1 MSATTKKAEVS
12 RYVTKANLASAFFEN
27 AAVLGDKPL
36 LFHKSKGKWTGK
48 SWDEV
53 ADSVRRLAGALVAA
67 GIKPR
72 DRVLISA
79 ENRPEWA
86 IADLAVMSIG
96 AIVVPAYTTNTED
109 DHVYI
114 MEHSGALIA
123 ITSGGLLASRVA
135 LAASRVQHMRML
147 ITMDPDTKLPNLGER
162 TVYRWQDL
170 LTETEPLANIDS
182 RIAAQDSDD
191 TCCFVYTSGTGGR
204 PKGVM
209 LTHRSIQACINAS
222 IEILNE
228 GGVGENQRFLS
239 LLPLSHSYEHT
250 AGMHLPIQTKSEV
263 WYCESAEQ
271 IGANLQE
278 VSPSLMTA
286 VPRLYDVLHER
297 IMRSIRTKGGFSET
311 LFMETIRLGR
321 KRLEGRTLLPHEFFL
336 DLFLEKLIRQKI
348 QVRLGGKLKY
358 FISGGAALNPE
369 IGSFFMAL
377 GVKLLQGYGQT
388 EASPVISANRP
399 GKIKIETV
407 GPPVAGVEVRFADD
421 GEILVRGDLLMKGYW
436 RDDHSTAATIRDGWL
451 YTGDLGSCDDDGYI
465 TITGRKKEII
475 VNSGGENIVPSR
487 VEALLTIEPE
497 IEQALVDGDRRP
509 WLAAVIVPSAEAR
522 AAAVSDEALELLI
535 AETVER
541 ANSRL
546 SQIERVRRFIIA
558 DEGFTIKNSQLTATL
573 KVRRHVVRAQYQ
585 DRLAALYARGKQD

>member
-1 MSATTKKAEVS
+1 MNATTQKAETS
-12 RYVTKANLASAFFEN
+12 PYVTKANLAAAFFEN

-36 LFHKSKGKWTGK
+36 LFHKNQGKWFGRN
-48 SWDEV
+48 WNEV
-53 ADSVRRLAGALVAA
+53 ADAVRRLAAALVAA

-72 DRVLISA
+72 DRIVISA

-114 MEHSGALIA
+114 MEHSGAVIA
-123 ITSGGLLASRVA
+123 ITSGGALASRVA
-135 LAASRVQHMRML
+135 LAASRVQHVRML
-147 ITMDPDTKLPNLGER
+147 ITMDTSTKMPNLGNR
-162 TVYRWQDL
+162 PCHDWQSL
-170 LTETEPLANIDS
+170 LENNEPLTDIED
-182 RIAAQDSDD
+182 RIAQQNSDD

-209 LTHRSIQACINAS
+209 LTHRSIQACIKAS
-222 IEILNE
+222 IEILHE
-228 GGVGENQRFLS
+228 GGVAENQRFLS

-297 IMRSIRTKGGFSET
+297 IMRSIRTKGGLSEKM
-311 LFMETIRLGR
+311 FMETIRLGR
-321 KRLEGRTLLPHEFFL
+321 KRLEGKTLLPHEFIL
-336 DLFLEKLIRQKI
+336 NLFLEKLVRHKI
-348 QVRLGGKLKY
+348 QARLGGRLKY

-451 YTGDLGSCDDDGYI
+451 YTGDIGSADEDGYI

-497 IEQALVDGDRRP
+497 IEQAMVDGDRRP
-509 WLAAVIVPSAEAR
+509 WLAAVIVPSDEAR
-522 AAAVSDEALELLI
+522 IKAGSDDALKLLI
-535 AETVER
+535 AETVDR

-558 DEGFTIKNSQLTATL
+558 DEGFTNENSQLTATL
-573 KVRRHVVRAQYQ
+573 KVRRHMVKAQYQ
-585 DRLAALYARGKQD
+585 DRLDALYTRR

>member
-1 MSATTKKAEVS
+1 MS
-12 RYVTKANLASAFFEN
+12 RYVTKANLAGAFFEN
-27 AAVLGDKPL
+27 AAMLGAKPL

-48 SWDEV
+48 NWDEV

-147 ITMDPDTKLPNLGER
+147 ITMDSDTKLPDLGGR
-162 TVYRWQDL
+162 TGHTWQDL
-170 LTETEPLANIDS
+170 LAKTEPLADIDS

-222 IEILNE
+222 IEILSE
-228 GGVGENQRFLS
+228 GGVEENQRFLS

-278 VSPSLMTA
+278 VSPSLMTS

-336 DLFLEKLIRQKI
+336 DLLLEKLIRQKI
-348 QVRLGGKLKY
+348 QARLGGKLKY

-388 EASPVISANRP
+388 EASPVITANRP

-451 YTGDLGSCDDDGYI
+451 YTGDIGSCDDDGYI

-497 IEQALVDGDRRP
+497 IEQALVDGDQRP

-522 AAAVSDEALELLI
+522 AEAASDEALKLLI

-558 DEGFTIKNSQLTATL
+558 DEGFTTENSQLTATL
-573 KVRRHVVRAQYQ
+573 KVRRHVVRAKYQ
-585 DRLAALYARGKQD
+585 DRLAALYTRGKQD